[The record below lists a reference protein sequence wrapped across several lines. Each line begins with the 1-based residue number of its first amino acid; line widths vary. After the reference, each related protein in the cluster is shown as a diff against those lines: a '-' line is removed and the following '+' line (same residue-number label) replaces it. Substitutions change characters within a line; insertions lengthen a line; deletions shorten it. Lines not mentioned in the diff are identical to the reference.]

1 MNSFLSGPLECLNPW
16 FHPFSQTYESQS
28 HTPTEE
34 TTTVLQPETI
44 SSAPLSE
51 TETTPVLALDG
62 AQKDIPLEVLLRL
75 VMMSKTKQYENLA
88 QNKFKL
94 IEELNK
100 KMKSIDSAINKIS
113 NMLNDTKGLDLT
125 RGEMPQL
132 IKELEALG
140 IEIPKNKKMS
150 FEQASSFVRT
160 IENKRDEHDRD
171 MKMGQSKFQETL
183 KDLES
188 IRQVLFQMMSYLR
201 ETLVKITSGMRA
213 S

>member
-1 MNSFLSGPLECLNPW
+1 MP
-16 FHPFSQTYESQS
+16 
-28 HTPTEE
+28 
-34 TTTVLQPETI
+34 TI
-44 SSAPLSE
+44 SMFYGIIINMYNNGEHNPPHFHA
-51 TETTPVLALDG
+51 TYQDYKATFDFDG
-62 AQKDIPLEVLLRL
+62 KLLKGS
-75 VMMSKTKQYENLA
+75 MP